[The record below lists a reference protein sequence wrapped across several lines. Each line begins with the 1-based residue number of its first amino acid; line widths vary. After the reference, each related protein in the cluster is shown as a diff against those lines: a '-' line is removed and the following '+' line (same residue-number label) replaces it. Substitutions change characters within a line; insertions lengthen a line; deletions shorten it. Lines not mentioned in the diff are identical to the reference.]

1 MRKSGEVIMRGPMSR
16 APGIIRRG
24 PAQKPHEMVT
34 GGPSQMAGEATSRA
48 ATYLKGIAGGPILL
62 GLPQARKWSIVQ
74 TPIRP
79 RLLGKVRQ
87 LVKMET
93 TRMKNFLRENL
104 TSVRCTNGK
113 NP

>member
-1 MRKSGEVIMRGPMSR
+1 MRGPMSR

-34 GGPSQMAGEATSRA
+34 GGLGQMAGEATSRA
-48 ATYLKGIAGGPILL
+48 ATHLKGIAGGPILL
-62 GLPQARKWSIVQ
+62 GL
-74 TPIRP
+74 
-79 RLLGKVRQ
+79 LGKVRQ

-93 TRMKNFLRENL
+93 MRMKNFLRENL

-113 NP
+113 KP